1 MLHDSRAS
9 LFWIS
14 AISQALWTV
23 PVHSNSILLEVIY
36 YSSLF
41 YRLRNYYTHTH
52 TQKLTL
58 PMLTGEAW
66 SHTWESWLPRLSSF
80 HFSRIF
86 STIRFRIFNINVFQQ
101 QEKSVAARKWTT
113 FSLKLAVHTL
123 KLFLHIC
130 TYTWKQTHKDNPCN
144 ILCKSRN

>member
-14 AISQALWTV
+14 ATSQALWTV
-23 PVHSNSILLEVIY
+23 PVQSNSILLEVIY

-41 YRLRNYYTHTH
+41 YRLRNYYTHT
-52 TQKLTL
+52 QKLTL

-66 SHTWESWLPRLSSF
+66 FETWESWLPRLNSF
-80 HFSRIF
+80 HFSRIL
-86 STIRFRIFNINVFQQ
+86 STIRFRIFNVNVFQQ
-101 QEKSVAARKWTT
+101 QEKSVAARKWAT
-113 FSLKLAVHTL
+113 FSLKLVVHTL
-123 KLFLHIC
+123 KLLLHIC
-130 TYTWKQTHKDNPCN
+130 TYTWKQTHKDNHCN

>member
-1 MLHDSRAS
+1 MIAGPLCFGFL
-9 LFWIS
+9 LFLRHSEQCPYIATQS
-14 AISQALWTV
+14 CLKSYITV
-23 PVHSNSILLEVIY
+23 LCFIDWETT
-36 YSSLF
+36 
-41 YRLRNYYTHTH
+41 THTH

-113 FSLKLAVHTL
+113 FSLKLAVHML